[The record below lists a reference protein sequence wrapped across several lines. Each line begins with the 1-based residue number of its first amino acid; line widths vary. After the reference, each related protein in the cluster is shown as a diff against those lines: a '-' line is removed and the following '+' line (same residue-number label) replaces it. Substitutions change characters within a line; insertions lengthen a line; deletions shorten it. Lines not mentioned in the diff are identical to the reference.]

1 MHQTKSSIVG
11 LRSLHSWSAKGSIA
25 CDCVALFGSTCLGI
39 LNNYVEGVRVP
50 ELVRNASNAGAR
62 PTIALSKICKFPLA
76 NAAII
81 ILSHDETVPRPGHTG
96 L

>member
-1 MHQTKSSIVG
+1 MYQTKSSIV
-11 LRSLHSWSAKGSIA
+11 SLHSLHSLIA
-25 CDCVALFGSTCLGI
+25 YECVALFGGTCLGI
-39 LNNYVEGVRVP
+39 LNNPVEGVRVP

-62 PTIALSKICKFPLA
+62 PTTPLSNICKFPLA

-81 ILSHDETVPRPGHTG
+81 ILSHDETVPRPGYTG